1 MSSGG
6 CDVPVRQRA
15 SASQCCNSN
24 TSLSLCDCLFVYL
37 GLPSDPGLPPITD
50 LANKPPTRPI
60 VRGEPMGTRKRG
72 YGIRA
77 PYRRTRLWWN
87 LAPVCVVFE
96 MGFHSGNR
104 PILVGFFHILSKNL
118 KATLLP
124 TDFPSRRLFFKGFC
138 GEYPIA
144 CSLLNQYF
152 FSIINPI
159 FGFFV
164 LSNNLIQKM
173 KIRTFLFFIICKGV
187 SQNNWIWPIF
197 CTNINN
203 VFNLC

>member
-15 SASQCCNSN
+15 SAAQCCNSN

-60 VRGEPMGTRKRG
+60 VRGELIGTRKRG

-77 PYRRTRLWWN
+77 PYRRTSLWWN

-104 PILVGFFHILSKNL
+104 PIYIYMHISGMFSYSIQEPQGYAPPNWFSKSKVVLQRILWGIPHCTLS
-118 KATLLP
+118 
-124 TDFPSRRLFFKGFC
+124 F
-138 GEYPIA
+138 EPI
-144 CSLLNQYF
+144 
-152 FSIINPI
+152 
-159 FGFFV
+159 
-164 LSNNLIQKM
+164 
-173 KIRTFLFFIICKGV
+173 RFLHY
-187 SQNNWIWPIF
+187 
-197 CTNINN
+197 
-203 VFNLC
+203 